1 MDTNKNWKANVYM
14 KETVNQLGNFHIQK
28 RDLKR
33 NVLLELK
40 TRIKERMKDEWLSI
54 DLEALNV
61 GT

>member
-1 MDTNKNWKANVYM
+1 M

-40 TRIKERMKDEWLSI
+40 TRVKERMKDEWLSI

>member
-40 TRIKERMKDEWLSI
+40 TRVKERMKDEWLSI